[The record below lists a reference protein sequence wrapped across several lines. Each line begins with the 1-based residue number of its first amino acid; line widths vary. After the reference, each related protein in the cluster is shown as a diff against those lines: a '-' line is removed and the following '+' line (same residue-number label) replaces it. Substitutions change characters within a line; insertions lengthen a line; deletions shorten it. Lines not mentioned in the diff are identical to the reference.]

1 MSNQK
6 NVNSQIKRLI
16 DRNKAPVNPSVDII
30 NGFVEAGMSTKK
42 KSPVLRIINSRPKN
56 PNSFVGNYENH
67 LVPWEEIQKIIRT
80 FISTSKNTYLAFG
93 GVGDILLLLAT
104 CWNVENP
111 HVIFNANNESKEF
124 AQKFF
129 DYFNVKNLTIKNTM
143 GTINANRIV
152 SELELFPSFR
162 QSAHLADNLDF
173 GDWERNFLKYK
184 ERIQTNPGWNEIIG
198 TDKEFLNNPTVVICP
213 SGSIKINH
221 RKRYLEKNELF
232 MITDRYIKA
241 GWRVV
246 ITSNETDLKYYG
258 LHHFDN
264 VFWMTSD
271 KLITRSGK
279 IIPISFDR
287 FLKII
292 NSSKD
297 VISAETWLK
306 TFTLLLNKPTK
317 VIKVRIEDK
326 YQEFGIISADYIF
339 INPNLWKNLSLVT
352 VQEILNQIS
361 L

>member
-1 MSNQK
+1 
-6 NVNSQIKRLI
+6 
-16 DRNKAPVNPSVDII
+16 
-30 NGFVEAGMSTKK
+30 
-42 KSPVLRIINSRPKN
+42 
-56 PNSFVGNYENH
+56 
-67 LVPWEEIQKIIRT
+67 
-80 FISTSKNTYLAFG
+80 
-93 GVGDILLLLAT
+93 
-104 CWNVENP
+104 
-111 HVIFNANNESKEF
+111 
-124 AQKFF
+124 
-129 DYFNVKNLTIKNTM
+129 
-143 GTINANRIV
+143 
-152 SELELFPSFR
+152 
-162 QSAHLADNLDF
+162 
-173 GDWERNFLKYK
+173 
-184 ERIQTNPGWNEIIG
+184 
-198 TDKEFLNNPTVVICP
+198 
-213 SGSIKINH
+213 
-221 RKRYLEKNELF
+221 